1 MRRGPAERHSLV
13 ARHLTCENAIAS
25 TARVELGAAVA
36 LVTGAANGI
45 GRAIALRL
53 RSDGFRV
60 AAADIDPVNPDDGV
74 SGYQLDVADL
84 DAHDPLVGRIE
95 HELGPLAALVN
106 VAGICLP
113 EPIDRLTLD
122 AYRRQH
128 AVLMDGPVWL
138 ARTAGLRMAA
148 RGSGRI
154 VNVTS
159 VHATVGEE
167 ATLAYDTAKAGLEAA
182 TRTLAIELGPRGVLV
197 NSVAPGFV
205 RTRMSI
211 VNGVN
216 ELDSEWFRDIYVGH
230 GKLPLRRPAAPEEIA
245 SAVSYLVSADNTYCT
260 GQRVVVDGGLT
271 VTF

>member
-1 MRRGPAERHSLV
+1 MEPA
-13 ARHLTCENAIAS
+13 AP
-25 TARVELGAAVA
+25 VA

-45 GRAIALRL
+45 GRAVALRL
-53 RSDGFRV
+53 RGDGFRV
-60 AAADIDPVNPDDGV
+60 AAADIEPVEPADGV
-74 SGYQLDVADL
+74 TCYQLDVADL
-84 DAHDPLVGRIE
+84 GAHEPLVSHIE
-95 HELGPLAALVN
+95 QGLGPLAALVN

-138 ARTAGLRMAA
+138 ARTAGMRMAA

-154 VNVTS
+154 VNITS
-159 VHATVGEE
+159 VHATVGEV
-167 ATLAYDTAKAGLEAA
+167 ATLAYDSAKAGLEAA

-211 VNGVN
+211 VNGMD
-216 ELDSEWFRDIYVGH
+216 ELNSARFRDIYQGH
-230 GKLPLRRPAAPEEIA
+230 GKLPLRRPAEPDEVA

-260 GQRVVVDGGLT
+260 GQRIVVDGGLT

>member
-1 MRRGPAERHSLV
+1 M
-13 ARHLTCENAIAS
+13 
-25 TARVELGAAVA
+25 
-36 LVTGAANGI
+36 VTGAANGI

-53 RSDGFRV
+53 RDDGFRV
-60 AAADIDPVNPDDGV
+60 AAADIEPVEPADGV
-74 SGYQLDVADL
+74 TGYQLDVADL
-84 DAHDPLVGRIE
+84 DAHEPLVSQIE
-95 HELGPLAALVN
+95 QELGPLAALVN

-113 EPIDRLTLD
+113 EPIDKLTLD

-138 ARTAGLRMAA
+138 ARTVGLRMAA

-154 VNVTS
+154 VNITS

-167 ATLAYDTAKAGLEAA
+167 ATLAYDSAKAGLEAA

-205 RTRMSI
+205 RTRMSV

-216 ELDSEWFRDIYVGH
+216 ELDSAWFRDIYQGH
-230 GKLPLRRPAAPEEIA
+230 GKLPLRRAAEPSEIA
-245 SAVSYLVSADNTYCT
+245 SAVSYLVSAGNTYVT
-260 GQRVVVDGGLT
+260 GQRMVVDGGLT